1 MPPDRCSDVLAGGL
15 SRAAPSGAGARGG
28 CPPGRGLPAPVPG
41 QLVGRQ
47 GTVIYVRGRIHPG
60 TGCGWRHRPQ
70 PGHTRHTPHTHDQGP
85 SASSHKGCARMSA
98 APRTHQQHYRQNLP
112 ACRDVFRSLFAARLH
127 WLATAHACSARS
139 PVCESWHL
147 TLRTSS
153 LSVRTTRGYGGA
165 KPWLPVTLLTRR
177 TATAFDPGHKV

>member
-1 MPPDRCSDVLAGGL
+1 M
-15 SRAAPSGAGARGG
+15 SRAAPSGG
-28 CPPGRGLPAPVPG
+28 
-41 QLVGRQ
+41 GRQ
-47 GTVIYVRGRIHPG
+47 GRVSPRAGAAGACPRTISRTPRDGNIRQ
-60 TGCGWRHRPQ
+60 RA
-70 PGHTRHTPHTHDQGP
+70 HTPGDGVWVAPPPPAGTHYTPPTHDQGP

-177 TATAFDPGHKV
+177 TATAFDP